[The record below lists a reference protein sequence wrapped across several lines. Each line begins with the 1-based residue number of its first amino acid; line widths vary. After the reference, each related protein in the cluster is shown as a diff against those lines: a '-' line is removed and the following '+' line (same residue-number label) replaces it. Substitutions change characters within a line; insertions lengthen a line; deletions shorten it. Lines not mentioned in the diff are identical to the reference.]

1 MRCSEGAGEFAE
13 AEAGEAAELAEAEA
27 GAAEIE
33 AIAPAG
39 RAAKIWT
46 NVKAF
51 TKFVA
56 VEAGKGALFYA
67 GLKGAEKLIEE
78 GKGLFKGA
86 DAVPAQ
92 QKALAAVKKMAEAVK
107 KLKAVTD
114 DHYKWTKSH
123 FKKATSYGVLEIPG
137 EHLKL
142 LRYKL
147 FVQKLAALDAQRNT
161 IAKSLGAAIKARDVQ
176 KILSILPALKEYAAK
191 AQEIS
196 HDIDAKEALMV
207 NDGLKSH
214 ANEVKEAVD
223 TVNQIQV

>member
-1 MRCSEGAGEFAE
+1 MRCSERAGEFAE
-13 AEAGEAAELAEAEA
+13 AEEGAAAEEA
-27 GAAEIE
+27 GAGAGEID

-39 RAAKIWT
+39 GRAANIWT

-51 TKFVA
+51 TKFIA

-78 GKGLFKGA
+78 GKALFKGG
-86 DAVPAQ
+86 DAAPGAQ
-92 QKALAAVKKMAEAVK
+92 QKALAAVKKMAEVVK

-114 DHYKWTKSH
+114 DHYKWTQSH
-123 FKKATSYGVLEIPG
+123 FKKARSYGVLEIPA
-137 EHLKL
+137 EHLEL

-147 FVQKLAALDAQRNT
+147 FVQKLAALDVQRNT
-161 IAKSLGAAIKARDVQ
+161 IAKSLGAAIKARDVK
-176 KILSILPALKEYAAK
+176 KILSILPALKAYAAK

-196 HDIDAKEALMV
+196 QDIDTKEALMV

-214 ANEVKEAVD
+214 ASEVKEAVD
-223 TVNQIQV
+223 IANQIQV